1 MTDFLSLI
9 IPTIFCLYVTFIGLT
24 VITFMRSVTQPEAY
38 KSNRES
44 EEDEIMVALNARQLD
59 SLLINAVEG
68 RLHEIEIDEVL
79 RDDLTDDFIMIAIS
93 YGDGRVRQA
102 TQTHY

>member
-9 IPTIFCLYVTFIGLT
+9 ITTIFCLYVTFIGLT
-24 VITFMRSVTQPEAY
+24 VITFMRSVTKPEPY
-38 KSNRES
+38 KSDRDN
-44 EEDEIMVALNARQLD
+44 EDEIMVALNARQLD
-59 SLLINAVEG
+59 SLLINAIEG

>member
-59 SLLINAVEG
+59 SLLINAIEG